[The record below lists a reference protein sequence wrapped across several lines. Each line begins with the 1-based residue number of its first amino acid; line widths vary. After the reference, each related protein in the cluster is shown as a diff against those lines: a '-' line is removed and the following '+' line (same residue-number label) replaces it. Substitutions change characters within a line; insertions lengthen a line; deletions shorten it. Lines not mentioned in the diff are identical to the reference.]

1 MKVSFLNFI
10 QTANSVCALASERG
24 CVIAAGVALAVSAAL
39 PLPSS
44 EVEAPGSHYN
54 FNNLQL
60 AKDLIAAFNE
70 QIVFDVREAL
80 DETRE
85 FWMLRYN
92 AAHLSQ
98 APVFDMGI
106 GFYDN
111 LLGVAKFVDPESHI
125 FNNQYKYE
133 IFALYRAARD
143 VICELQKS
151 YV

>member
-1 MKVSFLNFI
+1 LCDCRWRGTRCLSGATPAVLGSR
-10 QTANSVCALASERG
+10 SPGLA
-24 CVIAAGVALAVSAAL
+24 
-39 PLPSS
+39 
-44 EVEAPGSHYN
+44 
-54 FNNLQL
+54 LQL
-60 AKDLIAAFNE
+60 QQSAFNE